1 MFSSLPAQAQRTTW
15 SPLRASKQPF
25 QYHASSHTVQTQP
38 DPVGQQD
45 HHTSRR
51 SSTHTLPTS
60 HSARIRCQST
70 HTSLEDQHSSGGAA
84 CDQAQWRCPLQVLC
98 FIQPLQVSES
108 SVSAAHPAAP
118 ALSCPAWVMP
128 TVWHG
133 KHVLSAN
140 IIHSLIKPLWKGGIF
155 SVTCCELSAQTCWD
169 AAVAAATVYS
179 LQERQESAVGKEMAS
194 AGKIDFIDAYLEVPV
209 LWSFPVPPLQHGRQS
224 ELGASLQHLLPGS
237 WECWRNTPAVQ
248 WEPTS
253 PSQAVQT
260 YLDLK
265 ETAHCYQNH
274 ETLTGV
280 SCPPLTTY
288 SQW

>member
-38 DPVGQQD
+38 DLVGQQD

-51 SSTHTLPTS
+51 SSTRALPTS

-70 HTSLEDQHSSGGAA
+70 HTSLEVQHSSGGAA

-179 LQERQESAVGKEMAS
+179 LQKRQESAVGKEMAS

-209 LWSFPVPPLQHGRQS
+209 LWSFPVPPFSMAGRVSWEPACSICCQGPGS
-224 ELGASLQHLLPGS
+224 AGEIHLLCSG
-237 WECWRNTPAVQ
+237 N
-248 WEPTS
+248 
-253 PSQAVQT
+253 
-260 YLDLK
+260 
-265 ETAHCYQNH
+265 
-274 ETLTGV
+274 
-280 SCPPLTTY
+280 PPLLPRLFKHTWIWKKQHTVTKIMKP
-288 SQW
+288 

>member
-15 SPLRASKQPF
+15 SPLRASKEPF

-38 DPVGQQD
+38 DLVGQQD

-51 SSTHTLPTS
+51 SSTRALPTS
-60 HSARIRCQST
+60 HSARIRCRST
-70 HTSLEDQHSSGGAA
+70 HTSLEVQHSSGGAA

-140 IIHSLIKPLWKGGIF
+140 IIHSLIKPLWKGGFLCDLLRVICTDLLRC
-155 SVTCCELSAQTCWD
+155 SSGCCHSILSAKETGKCCGEGNGFCRKNW
-169 AAVAAATVYS
+169 
-179 LQERQESAVGKEMAS
+179 LHWCILRSAS
-194 AGKIDFIDAYLEVPV
+194 PLELP
-209 LWSFPVPPLQHGRQS
+209 SPPLQHGRQS

-274 ETLTGV
+274 ESLTGV

>member
-38 DPVGQQD
+38 DLVGQQD

-51 SSTHTLPTS
+51 SSTHALPTS
-60 HSARIRCQST
+60 HSARIHCQST
-70 HTSLEDQHSSGGAA
+70 HTSLEVQHSSGGAA

-140 IIHSLIKPLWKGGIF
+140 IIHSLIKPLWKGGFLCDLLRVICTDLLRC
-155 SVTCCELSAQTCWD
+155 SSGCCHSILSAKETGKCCGEGNGFCRKNW
-169 AAVAAATVYS
+169 
-179 LQERQESAVGKEMAS
+179 LHWCILRSASPLELPSPPPFSMAGRVSWEPACSICCQGPGS
-194 AGKIDFIDAYLEVPV
+194 AGEIHL
-209 LWSFPVPPLQHGRQS
+209 LCSGNPPLLPRLFKHTWIWKKQHTVTKIMK
-224 ELGASLQHLLPGS
+224 P
-237 WECWRNTPAVQ
+237 
-248 WEPTS
+248 
-253 PSQAVQT
+253 
-260 YLDLK
+260 
-265 ETAHCYQNH
+265 
-274 ETLTGV
+274 
-280 SCPPLTTY
+280 
-288 SQW
+288 